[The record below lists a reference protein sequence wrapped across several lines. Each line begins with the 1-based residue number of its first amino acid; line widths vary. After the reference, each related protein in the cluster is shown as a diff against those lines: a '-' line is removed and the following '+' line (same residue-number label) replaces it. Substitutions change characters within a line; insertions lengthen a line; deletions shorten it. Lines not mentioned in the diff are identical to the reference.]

1 MCRRYDKATW
11 QRDKLFSEE
20 AARETVRAH
29 RMRRLLAAASFI
41 SVVEGGDE
49 NENDNDNRNRKE
61 EEEEEGKR
69 GRGRDDE
76 QIHEKFKMDEIKFE
90 DGKEFETQKK
100 RRASTRRLETDSDRG
115 G

>member
-1 MCRRYDKATW
+1 MYRRYDRATW
-11 QRDKLFSEE
+11 QTDKLFSEE

-41 SVVEGGDE
+41 SVVEGGDDNE
-49 NENDNDNRNRKE
+49 NENENEKTKE
-61 EEEEEGKR
+61 EEGGKR

-76 QIHEKFKMDEIKFE
+76 RLHEKFKMDEIKFE
-90 DGKEFETQKK
+90 DGKGFEARMK
-100 RRASTRRLETDSDRG
+100 RRAPTKRLETDSDRG

>member
-1 MCRRYDKATW
+1 MCRRYDRATW
-11 QRDKLFSEE
+11 QTDKLFSEE

-41 SVVEGGDE
+41 SVVEGGDDNE
-49 NENDNDNRNRKE
+49 NENEKTK
-61 EEEEEGKR
+61 EEEEGKR

-76 QIHEKFKMDEIKFE
+76 RLHEKFKMDEIKFE
-90 DGKEFETQKK
+90 DGKGFEARMK
-100 RRASTRRLETDSDRG
+100 RRAPTKRLETDSDRG